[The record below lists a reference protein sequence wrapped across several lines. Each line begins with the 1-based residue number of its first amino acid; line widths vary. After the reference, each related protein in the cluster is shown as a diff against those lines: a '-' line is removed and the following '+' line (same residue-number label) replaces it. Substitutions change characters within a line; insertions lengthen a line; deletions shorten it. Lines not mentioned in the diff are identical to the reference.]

1 MRWLVA
7 IAMVGLLVIGYLYY
21 DEFGLP
27 TKVEEFLEDLTS
39 DEEEAASLTPT
50 RQPAK
55 GAPTAAATPRD
66 TDSTAVPTPTPRPT
80 DTSAAPT
87 RTPRPTD
94 PTPTPTTVPIVVPP
108 TPTPEPTADP
118 SIEVRC
124 SQANDRDEIRTEDQ
138 YYTTLEE
145 CLQYGNWYTPRGE
158 STWRSTMPTPTPTP
172 LQIKP
177 EDSRLGL
184 NPDGKAVWTFVVNG
198 VTIYCN
204 IGELRVDCANRLG
217 LSGVY

>member
-7 IAMVGLLVIGYLYY
+7 IGVVVLLVLAYLYY

-27 TKVEEFLEDLTS
+27 TRVEEFLENLIS
-39 DEEEAASLTPT
+39 DDEDMPAPAPTREQAKESTVATPT
-50 RQPAK
+50 PRIDN
-55 GAPTAAATPRD
+55 ATVP
-66 TDSTAVPTPTPRPT
+66 PTPTPVLAGT
-80 DTSAAPT
+80 GMAPT
-87 RTPRPTD
+87 PILRLGD
-94 PTPTPTTVPIVVPP
+94 PTPTPTTIPIIIPP

-124 SQANDRDEIRTEDQ
+124 SQADDRGDVGNEDQ
-138 YYTTLEE
+138 WYTTLEE
-145 CLQYGNWYTPRGE
+145 CLRYGNWYTFRGE
-158 STWRSTMPTPTPTP
+158 SSWKSTEPTPTPTP

-204 IGELRVDCANRLG
+204 IGELQAPCAERLG

>member
-1 MRWLVA
+1 MRWLAA
-7 IAMVGLLVIGYLYY
+7 IAVVVLLVLAYLYY

-27 TKVEEFLEDLTS
+27 SPVEEFLENLIS
-39 DEEEAASLTPT
+39 DEEDAPAPT
-50 RQPAK
+50 
-55 GAPTAAATPRD
+55 GAPTRETPR
-66 TDSTAVPTPTPRPT
+66 ATPTPRVTGATATSTPT
-80 DTSAAPT
+80 PRLTATISAPT
-87 RTPRPTD
+87 RTPQLTG
-94 PTPTPTTVPIVVPP
+94 PTPTPTTIPIILPP

-118 SIEVRC
+118 STEVRC
-124 SQANDRDEIRTEDQ
+124 SQANDRSDVRNEDQ
-138 YYTTLEE
+138 WYTTLEE
-145 CLQYGNWYTPRGE
+145 CLQYGNWYTFRGE
-158 STWRSTMPTPTPTP
+158 ANWKSTEPTPTPTP

-204 IGELRVDCANRLG
+204 IGELQGPCAERLG

>member
-7 IAMVGLLVIGYLYY
+7 IAVAVLLVLAYFYY

-27 TKVEEFLEDLTS
+27 TKVEEFLENLIS
-39 DEEEAASLTPT
+39 DEEEEAGPTPIL
-50 RQPAK
+50 QPR
-55 GAPTAAATPRD
+55 GEAPTATPILRDSGSATTP
-66 TDSTAVPTPTPRPT
+66 APTPRPT
-80 DTSAAPT
+80 ATSTAPT
-87 RTPRPTD
+87 PTLRPGD
-94 PTPTPTTVPIVVPP
+94 PTPTPTTIPIIVPP

-118 SIEVRC
+118 SVEVRC
-124 SQANDRDEIRTEDQ
+124 SQADDRSDVGSEDQ
-138 YYTTLEE
+138 WYTTLEE
-145 CLQYGNWYTPRGE
+145 CLQYGSWYTFRGE
-158 STWRSTMPTPTPTP
+158 SSWKSTEPTPTPTP
-172 LQIKP
+172 LLIKP

-204 IGELRVDCANRLG
+204 IGELQGPCAKRLG

>member
-7 IAMVGLLVIGYLYY
+7 IAVVVLLVLAYFYY

-27 TKVEEFLEDLTS
+27 TRVEEFLENLIS
-39 DEEEAASLTPT
+39 DEEEDAAPTPT
-50 RQPAK
+50 SRPARET
-55 GAPTAAATPRD
+55 PTAAPRSSAPDPTATPTSAPRPAE
-66 TDSTAVPTPTPRPT
+66 TRAAPTPTPRPGIAT
-80 DTSAAPT
+80 A
-87 RTPRPTD
+87 
-94 PTPTPTTVPIVVPP
+94 TPTTVPIVIPP

-118 SIEVRC
+118 NIAVRC
-124 SQANDRDEIRTEDQ
+124 SQANDRSDVGNEDQ
-138 YYTTLEE
+138 WYTTLEE
-145 CLQYGNWYTPRGE
+145 CLQYGNWYTPRGLAQWK
-158 STWRSTMPTPTPTP
+158 STEPTPTPTP
-172 LQIKP
+172 LQVVP

-204 IGELRVDCANRLG
+204 IGELRPACAERLG

>member
-1 MRWLVA
+1 MRWLAA
-7 IAMVGLLVIGYLYY
+7 IAVVAVLVIGYLYY

-27 TKVEEFLEDLTS
+27 TRVEEFLGNISS
-39 DEEEAASLTPT
+39 DEGEEAAPVPT
-50 RQPAK
+50 SAPARQ
-55 GAPTAAATPRD
+55 APTAAPTPRD
-66 TDSTAVPTPTPRPT
+66 TDSG
-80 DTSAAPT
+80 AAPT
-87 RTPRPTD
+87 STPHPGGTSAPPTPTPRPTD
-94 PTPTPTTVPIVVPP
+94 PTPTPTTIPIVVPP

-198 VTIYCN
+198 ETIYCN
-204 IGELRVDCANRLG
+204 IGELQAACANRLG

>member
-27 TKVEEFLEDLTS
+27 TRVEEFLEDLTS
-39 DEEEAASLTPT
+39 DEEEEAAPSPT
-50 RQPAK
+50 RAPARQ
-55 GAPTAAATPRD
+55 APTAAPTPRD
-66 TDSTAVPTPTPRPT
+66 TDPGTALTPTPRPAP
-80 DTSAAPT
+80 TSAAPT

-94 PTPTPTTVPIVVPP
+94 PTPTPTTIPIPVPP

-145 CLQYGNWYTPRGE
+145 CLQYGNWHTPRGE

-198 VTIYCN
+198 ETIYCN
-204 IGELRVDCANRLG
+204 IGELQAACANRLG